1 MKIFMNDA
9 FISWSVCV
17 PDSCYAP
24 DVEKHF
30 GRLIASLTEGL
41 NVTVKASEINCLT
54 VLDMKGEGYSYIELS
69 VM

>member
-1 MKIFMNDA
+1 MNDA
-9 FISWSVCV
+9 LISWSVCV
-17 PDSCYAP
+17 PDSCYAT

-30 GRLIASLTEGL
+30 DRLITSLTEGL

-54 VLDMKGEGYSYIELS
+54 VLDMKGESYSYIELA